1 MFLDKRLLRL
11 KAVTLDN
18 INQITKNV
26 KELLIYFTNSNV
38 YSNVICYKDNF
49 KIA

>member
-1 MFLDKRLLRL
+1 MFLDESLLRL
-11 KAVTLDN
+11 KTVTLDN
-18 INQITKNV
+18 INQITKKV

-38 YSNVICYKDNF
+38 YSTVICYKDNF

>member
-1 MFLDKRLLRL
+1 MFLAKNSLRL

-26 KELLIYFTNSNV
+26 KRITHLFYQQ
-38 YSNVICYKDNF
+38 
-49 KIA
+49 